1 MRIKQIITEAIKTAD
16 AEKLQQLRQSLQAQQ
31 QAKLQQ
37 DMDAWAQD
45 FAANNRS
52 RTVATDTQAQQNN
65 PFAQQQSAPTRTR
78 PANRMGSRKVMS
90 RKQKITE
97 LIRKGSAFIKWA
109 DKYKDALPPN
119 LQAQL
124 ENIENAWTDRL
135 ENPDASPETES
146 DYDTLLELYRKFYG
160 DMLEYHNMK
169 RATKKAKPSQIRRQQ
184 MKPSK
189 AVVTKFNE
197 EEIDTSVNETIRK
210 IDAHHWRLYSG
221 KGKNLGTFDSLG
233 AAKKHEGE
241 VQYFKHVK
249 EGDVVSLK
257 TGKKVVP
264 QAVSIRQAFGSE
276 MANSIEDMGVRF
288 AEKPSYWEDLED
300 GGAYG
305 DRAVNEVKLMGI
317 QKQLGHR
324 LNTYTTADIYGS
336 DPKSPQSNVK
346 NMPEESVFIVQ
357 FKNGKRYLCNKDGSR
372 TYIRNWTAIKQA

>member
-124 ENIENAWTDRL
+124 ENIENAWTDNL
-135 ENPDASPETES
+135 DQEHPDASPETES

-169 RATKKAKPSQIRRQQ
+169 KATKKAKPSQIRRQQ

-189 AVVTKFNE
+189 AIVTKFNE

-241 VQYFKHVK
+241 VQYFKHLNELDPGTNGDDDPYKDIDLPFYDTKRKAIWRKDLSKVK
-249 EGDVVSLK
+249 KQKFASFILNGITCYGIAQD
-257 TGKKVVP
+257 GNKVQVFTIP
-264 QAVSIRQAFGSE
+264 NKEIAKELYTAYTIKNQRQ
-276 MANSIEDMGVRF
+276 
-288 AEKPSYWEDLED
+288 
-300 GGAYG
+300 
-305 DRAVNEVKLMGI
+305 
-317 QKQLGHR
+317 
-324 LNTYTTADIYGS
+324 
-336 DPKSPQSNVK
+336 
-346 NMPEESVFIVQ
+346 
-357 FKNGKRYLCNKDGSR
+357 
-372 TYIRNWTAIKQA
+372 

>member
-31 QAKLQQ
+31 QAKQQQ

-65 PFAQQQSAPTRTR
+65 PFAQQQSAPTITQ
-78 PANRMGSRKVMS
+78 PANRMGRRKVMS
-90 RKQKITE
+90 RVQKIDE
-97 LIRKGSAFIKWA
+97 LLKKGSAFIKWA
-109 DKYKDALPPN
+109 EKYKDALPPN

-124 ENIENAWTDRL
+124 DNIENAWTDRL
-135 ENPDASPETES
+135 ENPDASPETER

-169 RATKKAKPSQIRRQQ
+169 KATKKAKPSQIRRQQ

-197 EEIDTSVNETIRK
+197 EEFDTSVNETIRK

-276 MANSIEDMGVRF
+276 MSNSIEDMGVSF
-288 AEKPSYWEDLED
+288 AGKPSYWEDLED

-305 DRAVNEVKLMGI
+305 ARAVDEVKLMSI
-317 QKQLGHR
+317 QKQLGYR
-324 LNTYTTADIYGS
+324 LNTYTTTDIYGT

-357 FKNGKRYLCNKDGSR
+357 FRNGKRYLCNKDGAR
-372 TYIRNWTAIKQA
+372 TYIQNWTAIKQA